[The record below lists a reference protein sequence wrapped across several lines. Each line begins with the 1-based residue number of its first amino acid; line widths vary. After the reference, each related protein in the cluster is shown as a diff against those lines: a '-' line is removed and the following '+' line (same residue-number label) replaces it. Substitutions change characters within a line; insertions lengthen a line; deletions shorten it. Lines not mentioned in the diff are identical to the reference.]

1 MDSRYKIEIIDP
13 RENSIYDFAVVD
25 THENKRIAYT
35 VRHSTAELWAY
46 EMNVKG
52 FISSVED

>member
-1 MDSRYKIEIIDP
+1 MDSRYKIELTDP
-13 RENSIYDFAVVD
+13 KENRVYKFAVRD
-25 THENKRIAYT
+25 TQEDRRIAYT
-35 VRHSTAELWAY
+35 DNSTTAELWAY